1 MPISWQN
8 LAGHTK
14 TLDCRRFVELCDE
27 SRTALTHAC
36 RCSTI
41 SHMHQHELNDHK
53 RWFSDYCRSFYSSDH
68 EDQRNIVLKQEHTVR
83 VCENIVQIA
92 RGLLLDGERVVLAEA
107 TALYHDIGRFP
118 QYQKFKTFKDSIS
131 ANHASLGAHVLIENN
146 VLQALPR
153 REQDIILRS
162 VTLHNVYS
170 LPSGLNQEMLFFLK
184 LVRDADKLD
193 IWRVAI
199 EYYGQPEEGRAS
211 AAGLGLPDVPG
222 YSQEIL
228 TALRNRQ
235 MVQMSTLKTLND
247 FKLLQL
253 AWIYDLNFEI
263 SLRILESRHY
273 IDGIAATLPR
283 SKEISS
289 ALAALRG
296 YLREGLRG
304 Q

>member
-1 MPISWQN
+1 M
-8 LAGHTK
+8 
-14 TLDCRRFVELCDE
+14 
-27 SRTALTHAC
+27 HADAVQFGL
-36 RCSTI
+36 
-41 SHMHQHELNDHK
+41 MHQHELNDHK

-68 EDQRNIVLKQEHTVR
+68 EDQRNIVLKQEHTGR

-107 TALYHDIGRFP
+107 IALYHDIGRFP

-146 VLQALPR
+146 VLQTLPR
-153 REQDIILRS
+153 HEQDIILRS

-170 LPSGLNQEMLFFLK
+170 LPGGLDQEMLFFLK

-273 IDGIAATLPR
+273 IDGIAKTLPR